1 MGYFLNFFFTDF
13 SPSTSGRRLTCLL
26 QAGAMTLQAAMQGRA
41 CQMRDRG
48 LQGIQAVIQ
57 GQQGVFAKR
66 HNHSLLCQR

>member
-48 LQGIQAVIQ
+48 LQGIQAII
-57 GQQGVFAKR
+57 
-66 HNHSLLCQR
+66 